1 MASTSTNK
9 QPLLIDRVFH
19 QTVKSDSLASGS
31 ASTVDIAGT
40 NASSVL
46 LNCSANDGAIV
57 EDIYSIARGT
67 DARTINLYFSGSTDY
82 LRADE
87 ATFIGQF
94 VSGTSIGTVVRWNDS
109 NTGGMPNVLVPVPR
123 VGSNAQFKAL
133 YVPKGKV
140 LWCTLQ
146 EAAAVNSA
154 ANPIIGAQGGFY

>member
-9 QPLLIDRVFH
+9 QPLLVDRVFH
-19 QTVKSDSLASGS
+19 QTVKSDALASGS
-31 ASTVDIAGT
+31 ESTVDIAGT
-40 NASSVL
+40 NASAVL
-46 LNCSANDGAIV
+46 LNCSANDGAQV

-94 VSGTSIGTVVRWNDS
+94 VSGTSIGSVTKWDS
-109 NTGGMPNVLVPVPR
+109 MPNVLVPVPR
-123 VGSNAQFKAL
+123 IGEDAQFRGL
-133 YVPKGKV
+133 YVPKGSV

-146 EAAAVNSA
+146 EAGALNSA
-154 ANPIIGAQGGFY
+154 QNPIIGAQGGFY

>member
-19 QTVKSDSLASGS
+19 QTVKSDALASGS
-31 ASTVDIAGT
+31 ATTVDIAGT

-46 LNCSANDGAIV
+46 LNCSTNDGALV

-67 DARTINLYFSGSTDY
+67 NARTINLYFSGSTDY

-94 VSGTSIGTVVRWNDS
+94 SSGTSVGTVTRWDV
-109 NTGGMPNVLVPVPR
+109 MPNVLVPVPR
-123 VGSNAQFKAL
+123 VGSDAQLKGL

-146 EAAAVNSA
+146 EAAASNSA
-154 ANPIIGAQGGFY
+154 TNPIIGAQGGFY

>member
-19 QTVKSDSLASGS
+19 QTVKTDALASGS

-46 LNCSANDGAIV
+46 VNCTANDGALI

-94 VSGTSIGTVVRWNDS
+94 ATGTSVGTVTRWDS
-109 NTGGMPNVLVPVPR
+109 MPNVMVPVPR
-123 VGSNAQFKAL
+123 VGSDAQFKGL

-146 EAAAVNSA
+146 EASALNAAT
-154 ANPIIGAQGGFY
+154 NPIVGAQGGFY

>member
-9 QPLLIDRVFH
+9 QPLLVDRVFH
-19 QTVKSDSLASGS
+19 QTVKSDALASGS
-31 ASTVDIAGT
+31 ETTVDIAGT
-40 NASSVL
+40 NASAVL
-46 LNCSANDGAIV
+46 LNCSANDGAQV

-94 VSGTSIGTVVRWNDS
+94 VSGTSIGAVTKWDN
-109 NTGGMPNVLVPVPR
+109 MPNVLVPVPR
-123 VGSNAQFKAL
+123 VGADAQFRGL
-133 YVPKGKV
+133 YVPKGSV

-146 EAAAVNSA
+146 EAGALNSA
-154 ANPIIGAQGGFY
+154 QNPIIGAQGGFY

>member
-31 ASTVDIAGT
+31 GDTVDIAGT

-46 LNCSANDGAIV
+46 LNCSSNDGALV

-94 VSGTSIGTVVRWNDS
+94 TSGTSIGTVSRWDS
-109 NTGGMPNVLVPVPR
+109 MPNVLVPVPR
-123 VGSNAQFKAL
+123 VGSDAQFKGL

-146 EAAAVNSA
+146 ETAALNVAT
-154 ANPIIGAQGGFY
+154 NPIIGAQGGFY

>member
-19 QTVKSDSLASGS
+19 QTVKSDALASGS
-31 ASTVDIAGT
+31 ETTVDIAGT
-40 NASSVL
+40 NASAVL
-46 LNCSANDGAIV
+46 LNCSANDGAQV

-94 VSGTSIGTVVRWNDS
+94 VSGTSVGSVTKWDS
-109 NTGGMPNVLVPVPR
+109 MPNVLVPVPR
-123 VGSNAQFKAL
+123 VGSDAQFRGL
-133 YVPKGKV
+133 YVPKGSV

-146 EAAAVNSA
+146 EAGALNSA
-154 ANPIIGAQGGFY
+154 QNPIIGAQGGFY